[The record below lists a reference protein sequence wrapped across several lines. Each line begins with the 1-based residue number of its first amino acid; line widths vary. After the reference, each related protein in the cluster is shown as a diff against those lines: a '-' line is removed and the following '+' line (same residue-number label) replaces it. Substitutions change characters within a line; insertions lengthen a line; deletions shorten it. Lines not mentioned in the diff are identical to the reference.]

1 MDGICEQ
8 LRRTRLQFVHCFL
21 PQHNAGIC
29 DIKGASSQANTISSS
44 NGTDGNSEILM
55 NVPLVRSQ
63 VSNVYF
69 GTFYRVQINLFR
81 INAIFILV
89 SNMNLID

>member
-44 NGTDGNSEILM
+44 NGTDGNNEILM

-69 GTFYRVQINLFR
+69 G
-81 INAIFILV
+81 IFFGVKMQFLY
-89 SNMNLID
+89 MYLI

>member
-29 DIKGASSQANTISSS
+29 DIKGASGQANTISSS
-44 NGTDGNSEILM
+44 NGADGNSEILM

-69 GTFYRVQINLFR
+69 GTFYRLQNFC
-81 INAIFILV
+81 ILV
-89 SNMNLID
+89 FNMNLID